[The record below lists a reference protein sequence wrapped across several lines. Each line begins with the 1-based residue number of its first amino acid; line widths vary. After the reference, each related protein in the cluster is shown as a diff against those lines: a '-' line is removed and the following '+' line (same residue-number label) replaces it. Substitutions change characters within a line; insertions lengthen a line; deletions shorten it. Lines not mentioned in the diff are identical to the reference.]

1 MGELVPT
8 GTPPIVHEYVSPDVE
23 ELASRVTLKD
33 AVAPGAT
40 VTLTGWV
47 AMPTVENSC
56 RRRVL
61 NSRIR
66 TPKFGTRAA
75 DRGSASAPMPEPT
88 LRADVV
94 DPDTVRYTAVVPA
107 TNVAEDA
114 VVPAG

>member
-1 MGELVPT
+1 M
-8 GTPPIVHEYVSPDVE
+8 E
-23 ELASRVTLKD
+23 ELASRATLKD
-33 AVAPGAT
+33 AVEPTAT
-40 VTLTGWV
+40 VTLEGCV

-56 RRRVL
+56 RRWL
-61 NSRIR
+61 AYSRSR
-66 TPKFGTRAA
+66 TPKLGTRAA
-75 DRGSASAPMPEPT
+75 DRGSASAPKPEPT